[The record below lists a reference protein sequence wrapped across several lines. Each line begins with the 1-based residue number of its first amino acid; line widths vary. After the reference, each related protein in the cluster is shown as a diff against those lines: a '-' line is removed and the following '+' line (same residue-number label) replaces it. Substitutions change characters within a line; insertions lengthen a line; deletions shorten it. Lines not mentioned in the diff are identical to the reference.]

1 MRTCSG
7 SIMKTKAILFV
18 AVLSAVLFEG
28 CSGDDSTKAAPEAAS
43 PETAVPASVTRKE
56 ITDAA
61 IAASG
66 SDAAT
71 ADAWLW
77 AASLV
82 DLSFDGKPEPMVVPS
97 YRGGDGRWVCPARD
111 AECAEYPAGLPE
123 TLDVANARRE
133 AADALRAT
141 FASKSQK
148 GRSKIYAAQTLIEVH
163 REIANIDMAEE
174 RSFPH
179 DPSYLRT
186 QLEIIKSTPIIEQV
200 VREGNLLEELGM
212 ASGGKAPG
220 TARSTFDRTV
230 RFVKS
235 HTHLSILPDTDLI
248 AIQVRLD
255 RPEKPEGMAVKVAAR
270 IANLFAEVYK
280 NHVREQSRLRVQSGI
295 VQLEAN
301 LEDVDRQ
308 IGEQEERYR
317 QLRERYGVTVV
328 SQGDSGAD
336 VLRPQVLELTGKGEQ
351 ARADAR
357 VKRSRFERFA
367 ALSLEDALAAAPL
380 LVNDQSLVN
389 LLAKRQE
396 LETAMA
402 AHTEAGLDP
411 NHPDVV
417 RARADLEHVNR
428 RIEENLFRIR
438 TGLRI
443 AWEQAEDEAD
453 MYEEQLAVKTT
464 SERSVSGGVA
474 LEMERMKQDLEVLKA
489 LRAQIQMRSMTE
501 RLNLEMPK
509 TSVRVIEPA
518 TVPEVPVPA
527 RLDVTDTVLVAE
539 FHLAGGGRLLLVRDE
554 SGKWVPV
561 SERDIRSFF
570 GKIVD

>member
-1 MRTCSG
+1 MHTFSG
-7 SIMKTKAILFV
+7 SIMKTKAFLFV

-28 CSGDDSTKAAPEAAS
+28 CSGDDSTKASPEAAA
-43 PETAVPASVTRKE
+43 PETAGSASVTRKA

-97 YRGGDGRWVCPARD
+97 YRGGDGRWVCPAHD
-111 AECAEYPAGLPE
+111 AECDEYPAGLPE
-123 TLDVANARRE
+123 TVDVANARRE
-133 AADALRAT
+133 AADSLRAT
-141 FASKSQK
+141 FASRSHK
-148 GRSKIYAAQTLIEVH
+148 GRSKIYAAQTVIEVH

-186 QLEIIKSTPIIEQV
+186 QLEIIKSTPLIEQV

-235 HTHLSILPDTDLI
+235 HTHFSILPDTDLI

-255 RPEKPEGMAVKVAAR
+255 RPEKPEGEAARAAAR

-280 NHVREQSRLRVQSGI
+280 NHVREQSRLRVLPGI

-317 QLRERYGVTVV
+317 QLRERYGAD
-328 SQGDSGAD
+328 DS
-336 VLRPQVLELTGKGEQ
+336 
-351 ARADAR
+351 
-357 VKRSRFERFA
+357 
-367 ALSLEDALAAAPL
+367 AP
-380 LVNDQSLVN
+380 D
-389 LLAKRQE
+389 
-396 LETAMA
+396 
-402 AHTEAGLDP
+402 
-411 NHPDVV
+411 
-417 RARADLEHVNR
+417 
-428 RIEENLFRIR
+428 
-438 TGLRI
+438 
-443 AWEQAEDEAD
+443 
-453 MYEEQLAVKTT
+453 
-464 SERSVSGGVA
+464 A

-527 RLDVTDTVLVAE
+527 RLDVSDTVLVAE
-539 FHLAGGGRLLLVRDE
+539 FHLAGGGRLLLV
-554 SGKWVPV
+554 
-561 SERDIRSFF
+561 
-570 GKIVD
+570 